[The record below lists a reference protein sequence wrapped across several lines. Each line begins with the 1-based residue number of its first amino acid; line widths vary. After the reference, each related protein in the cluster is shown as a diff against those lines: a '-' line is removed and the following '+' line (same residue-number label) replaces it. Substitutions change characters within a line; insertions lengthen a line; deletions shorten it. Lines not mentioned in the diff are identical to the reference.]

1 MRAYARSQKYG
12 TLVGPNGLEGYALR
26 KIHKENANYVCVFVG
41 PQNSGKTWAGLRH
54 AEHIDEGFNE
64 ERIIFTPGDFLKV
77 VADDKYLKRGDF
89 ILFDEA
95 GVGISKRQWYSFA
108 NRAIFAVLQSFRFR
122 GLGVIFTVPSLSY
135 VDKSIQPLL
144 HITFE
149 MVTKDIGLGISEAK
163 PKFWR
168 YDAITGKVYRPYPRK
183 VIKEQG
189 YNMIKK
195 LTSKQFKMPSKKL
208 REAYEDKRKVWA
220 GREYTKL
227 HKQFEALQLK
237 IENKSVR
244 GYMNVEEKMKEFIE
258 KFDDCTKL
266 RGKKY
271 LSQGRR
277 IVLNDLRFELG
288 ISANN
293 ARALKKKLMKDE
305 TVKAMLMA
313 DVKDKE
319 EKIVV
324 DKPIPEMPDF
334 GF

>member
-1 MRAYARSQKYG
+1 MRSYARTLKYG

-26 KIHKENANYVCVFVG
+26 KIHKENANYLCAIVG
-41 PQNSGKTWAGLRH
+41 PPNSGKTWAGLRH
-54 AEHIDEGFNE
+54 AEHIDPSFNVD
-64 ERIIFTPGDFLKV
+64 RIIFTPADFLKI

-89 ILFDEA
+89 ILFDEV

-135 VDKSIQPLL
+135 VDKNIQPLL

-149 MVTKDIGLGISEAK
+149 MITKDIGLGISEAK
-163 PKFWR
+163 PKFWK
-168 YDAITGKVYRPYPRK
+168 YDAITGKIYRPYPRK
-183 VIKEQG
+183 VVKEQG

-195 LTSKQFKMPSKKL
+195 LTSKKFRMPSKEL
-208 REAYEDKRKVWA
+208 RDAYEAKRKTWA
-220 GREYTKL
+220 GQEYTKL
-227 HKQFEALQLK
+227 HHQFEALQLK

-244 GYMNVEEKMKEFIE
+244 GYINVEEKMKEFVE
-258 KFDDCTKL
+258 KFDDCTQL
-266 RGKKY
+266 RSKKY

-293 ARALKKKLMKDE
+293 ARALKKKLLKDE
-305 TVKAMLMA
+305 TVIEMLRGEE
-313 DVKDKE
+313 KPKKE
-319 EKIVV
+319 EVV
-324 DKPIPEMPDF
+324 VNKAIPEMPDF